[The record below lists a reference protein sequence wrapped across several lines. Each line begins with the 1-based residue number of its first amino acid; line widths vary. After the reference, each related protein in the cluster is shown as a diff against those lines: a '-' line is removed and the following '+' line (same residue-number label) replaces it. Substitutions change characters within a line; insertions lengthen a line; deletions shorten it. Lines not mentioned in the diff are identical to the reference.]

1 LRGKKRDL
9 PKAMFTRR
17 EPREVYRVYGE
28 DELFAEDQPSLDSNP
43 MAASAESV
51 AAHDPDS
58 VFAPEYTASPEPFMQ
73 AAATETFAP
82 GHAQPHRAPVGD
94 ELRRAPE
101 AWEQP
106 RPLAAE
112 DPYGSLPPRSPLIAT
127 QRSSSS
133 RTIAIA
139 ALAVIIGL
147 IAGLLAVS
155 ALRSGASSHA
165 PVASTQTQPRT
176 PQVATPPAGVAHPTA
191 AKAQVPHH
199 AAPAVRAATHPR
211 ARTRAHVTRSVYRP
225 AAAARRHLERAAP
238 TRTAAP
244 APSQAPPAPVVT
256 PSAAVSA
263 PAVRYIPPSSS
274 SGGMEFGFEH

>member
-1 LRGKKRDL
+1 
-9 PKAMFTRR
+9 MFTRR

-28 DELFAEDQPSLDSNP
+28 DELFAEDQPSFDSDP
-43 MAASAESV
+43 MAAPAEPV

-58 VFAPEYTASPEPFMQ
+58 VFSPEYTAIPEPFMQ

-82 GHAQPHRAPVGD
+82 GHAQPHRAPAGD
-94 ELRRAPE
+94 ELRQAPE

-133 RTIAIA
+133 RTIGIA

-147 IAGLLAVS
+147 IVGLLAVS

-165 PVASTQTQPRT
+165 PVASTQTQPHT

-191 AKAQVPHH
+191 AKAQAPHH
-199 AAPAVRAATHPR
+199 AAPAARAKAHPRVRTR
-211 ARTRAHVTRSVYRP
+211 ARTTHSVYRP
-225 AAAARRHLERAAP
+225 AAAARQHLGRAPAP
-238 TRTAAP
+238 TRTVAP
-244 APSQAPPAPVVT
+244 APSQAPPAPVVA
-256 PSAAVSA
+256 PSAAISA
-263 PAVRYIPPSSS
+263 PAVRYIPPSPS